1 MNSPG
6 ETVHGL
12 EGYPDFAIHASTG
25 VEEDAHAHRNAAI
38 LAEMR
43 NRPGLSVFFKNEI
56 VSREIRDVSAV
67 NVRDGGD
74 NIHKAYIDANLSAHY
89 RRDCQDNGEYCKSR
103 YWLLHRGL
111 PR

>member
-12 EGYPDFAIHASTG
+12 EGYPDLAIHASTG

-43 NRPGLSVFFKNEI
+43 NRPGLAVFFKNEI
-56 VSREIRDVSAV
+56 VSREIRNVSAV
-67 NVRDGGD
+67 NVRDGCND
-74 NIHKAYIDANLSAHY
+74 IHQPNIDAHLCAHY
-89 RRDCQDNGEYCKSR
+89 RSDCQDNREYCN
-103 YWLLHRGL
+103 
-111 PR
+111 